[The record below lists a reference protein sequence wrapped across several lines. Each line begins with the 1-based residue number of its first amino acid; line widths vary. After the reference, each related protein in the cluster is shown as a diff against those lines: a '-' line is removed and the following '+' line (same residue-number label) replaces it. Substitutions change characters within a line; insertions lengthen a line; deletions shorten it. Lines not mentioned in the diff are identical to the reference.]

1 MTRLTLP
8 KNHQQPIR
16 APEPDMLPVAP
27 DKGPMP
33 DLLPD
38 DPSRDGVSDPAAQKE
53 SDHATA

>member
-8 KNHQQPIR
+8 KNHAQPDR
-16 APEPDMLPVAP
+16 KGEPDVLPVDP

-33 DLLPD
+33 DLLTD
-38 DPSRDGVSDPAAQKE
+38 DQSRDGVSDPAAQKE